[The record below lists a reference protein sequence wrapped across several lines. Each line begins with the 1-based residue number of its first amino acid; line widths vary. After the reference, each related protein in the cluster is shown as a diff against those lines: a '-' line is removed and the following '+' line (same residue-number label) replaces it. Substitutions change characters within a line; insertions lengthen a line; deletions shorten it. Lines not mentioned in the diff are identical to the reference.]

1 VRDCKTCRFLLCY
14 QEERRVAWLKEEVQ
28 RLSAYE
34 KDCQNKDEVI
44 SQLYHEIDSLQRRQ
58 LSNAQHHEQFNMTD
72 SAAPRLS
79 LLENE
84 LIAKRQEID
93 ELKYQVL

>member
-1 VRDCKTCRFLLCY
+1 MLCY
-14 QEERRVAWLKEEVQ
+14 QEERRAAWLKEEVQ

-34 KDCQNKDEVI
+34 RDCQNKDEVI
-44 SQLYHEIDSLQRRQ
+44 SQLYHEIDALQRRQ
-58 LSNAQHHEQFNMTD
+58 LSHIQHHEQLNMTD

-93 ELKYQVL
+93 ELKYQVF